1 MAESN
6 WKTKNEDPNVIEQ
19 RYRLVVVDESARLKT
34 LVPFILSHNNLSI
47 GYSIQMFRF
56 AIVSLLI
63 SGAAAFAPSIV
74 RPTVVHRS
82 APISATTTT
91 NGSNGDDRRSFV
103 TKSSVAAAAAAS
115 AALVPPSAQAASGGK
130 WTKVDLPFE
139 DTLYDIDFESESH
152 GYLVGARGA
161 FAETND
167 GGKTWEARSFS
178 NLDPEEEVTYR
189 FQVVSFKGGEGWVLG
204 KPTLLLHTKD
214 SGRTWERIPL
224 SPKLPGEPSDIIA
237 LGPNQAEMTTSSGA
251 VYTTEN
257 AGRNWKAQVKETI
270 DATLNRISSSGV
282 SGASYF
288 TGNIINQVRD
298 DLGAYLAV
306 SSRGNFFLTWE
317 PGQDFWIPHNRGT
330 PRRIQN
336 MGFVEGD
343 IKKGLWM
350 TLNGGKL
357 FISPNEPDLT
367 KDDFDFQEAD
377 IKTGGYGITDVAWR
391 TPTEVWA
398 VGGSNT
404 MYVSVDGGKTF
415 AFDRSAN
422 SFPGNLYNVKF
433 FKKYSNAGWALGS
446 NGTLL
451 RFTG

>member
-1 MAESN
+1 MML
-6 WKTKNEDPNVIEQ
+6 
-19 RYRLVVVDESARLKT
+19 RLT
-34 LVPFILSHNNLSI
+34 I
-47 GYSIQMFRF
+47 F
-56 AIVSLLI
+56 ALFLGST
-63 SGAAAFAPSIV
+63 AAFVPSSLQQT
-74 RPTVVHRS
+74 R
-82 APISATTTT
+82 ATTLKMVSD
-91 NGSNGDDRRSFV
+91 GEDRRSFV
-103 TKSSVAAAAAAS
+103 TQTASTAAVAAAA
-115 AALVPPSAQAASGGK
+115 LVSGAVTSFPSPAEAASGGK
-130 WTKVDLPFE
+130 WTKVNLPFE
-139 DTLYDIDFESESH
+139 DTLYDIDFDSATH

-167 GGKTWEARSFS
+167 GGMTWEARSFS

-189 FQVVSFKGGEGWVLG
+189 FQIVSFNEGEGWVLG

-214 SGRTWERIPL
+214 SGKTWERIPL
-224 SPKLPGEPSDIIA
+224 SPKLPGEPSAIVA
-237 LGPNQAEMTTSSGA
+237 LGPNRAEMTTSSGA

-288 TGNIINQVRD
+288 TGSIINQVRD

-367 KDDFDFQEAD
+367 KDEFDFQEAD

-404 MYVSVDGGKTF
+404 MYISTDGGKTF
-415 AFDRSAN
+415 SFDRSAN
-422 SFPGNLYNVKF
+422 DLPGNLYNVKF
-433 FKKYSNAGWALGS
+433 FRQYGNIGWALGS
-446 NGTLL
+446 SGTLL
-451 RFTG
+451 RYTG

>member
-1 MAESN
+1 M
-6 WKTKNEDPNVIEQ
+6 TMM
-19 RYRLVVVDESARLKT
+19 RLQQMSLAAVVASQYMIQAFVVVD
-34 LVPFILSHNNLSI
+34 VP
-47 GYSIQMFRF
+47 
-56 AIVSLLI
+56 
-63 SGAAAFAPSIV
+63 
-74 RPTVVHRS
+74 TRS
-82 APISATTTT
+82 VQSTATTTT
-91 NGSNGDDRRSFV
+91 ALWGTSNTDDACMTTSSSRFADDRRSFLNKAA
-103 TKSSVAAAAAAS
+103 TTTAVATVSAVATAGVAVPSPAEAAAS
-115 AALVPPSAQAASGGK
+115 QM

-139 DTLYDIDFESESH
+139 DTLYDVDFDSATH

-167 GGKTWEARSFS
+167 GGLTWEPRSFS

-189 FQVVSFKGGEGWVLG
+189 FQVVSFKDGEGWVLG

-214 SGRTWERIPL
+214 SGKTWERIPL
-224 SPKLPGEPSDIIA
+224 SPKLPGEPTSIIA
-237 LGPNQAEMTTSSGA
+237 LGPNKAEMITNTGA
-251 VYTTEN
+251 IYATEN

-288 TGNIINQVRD
+288 TGSIINQVRD
-298 DLGAYLAV
+298 DFGGYLAV

-317 PGQDFWIPHNRGT
+317 PGQEFWIPHNRGT

-336 MGFVEGD
+336 MGFVEGN

-357 FISPNEPDLT
+357 LVSPNEPDLT
-367 KDDFDFQEAD
+367 RDTFDFVEAD

-391 TPTEVWA
+391 NDNEVWA

-404 MYVSVDGGKTF
+404 MYVSMDGGQKF
-415 AFDRSAN
+415 AFDKSAN
-422 SFPGNLYNVKF
+422 AYPGNLYNVKF
-433 FKKYSNAGWALGS
+433 YPQYGPNMGWALGS
-446 NGTLL
+446 NGMLL
-451 RFTG
+451 RYTG